1 MVLSPLRR
9 WLPPILV
16 NPFAGAGKK
25 RKLEDLEP
33 TDNGDQ
39 MDIDVANQVRPPVT
53 DTRQVT
59 NTVGH
64 MPLMN
69 QISGWHIPL

>member
-16 NPFAGAGKK
+16 NPFSGAGKK

-39 MDIDVANQVRPPVT
+39 MDVDVNNQVRPPVN
-53 DTRQVT
+53 DTRQV
-59 NTVGH
+59 NRGVSNYGAYA
-64 MPLMN
+64 PDE
-69 QISGWHIPL
+69 SYP